1 MQWIGTT
8 AGAVG
13 KAYAGAEGRAST
25 AGAEGRAS
33 IAGAVGRPNVGAVG

>member
-1 MQWIGTT
+1 MLW
-8 AGAVG
+8 V
-13 KAYAGAEGRAST
+13 RPT